1 MTAAVED
8 LAACLSLAPVPEREP
23 AFDDEVMASAQRE
36 GERRGRQ
43 QILPLEWPL
52 PGGLPATPQPGH
64 LRLLP
69 RPGTTSGTAQ
79 DNDDFGPV
87 PTIRGDLPDPGPWA
101 ARLLQGIAEILTL
114 DRPLSQLARW
124 AGPEVYEDLRRRVEA
139 RRRVGAAGAHAGSAR
154 PVLRSLHVS
163 EPADGV
169 AEICAVVHDGTRSL
183 AYAVRL
189 EGLDGRWR
197 ATALE
202 LA

>member
-1 MTAAVED
+1 MTAVVED
-8 LAACLSLAPVPEREP
+8 LAPFLSLAPVPDREP
-23 AFDDEVMASAQRE
+23 PFDDEPTTAGPGR
-36 GERRGRQ
+36 GERRGSQ

-69 RPGTTSGTAQ
+69 TPRTSGGAAQ
-79 DNDDFGPV
+79 DTDDFGPV

-124 AGPEVYEDLRRRVEA
+124 AGPDVYEDLRRRVEV
-139 RRRVGAAGAHAGSAR
+139 RRRAVAPQTPADSAR
-154 PVLRSLHVS
+154 PILRSLHVS

-169 AEICAVVHDGTRSL
+169 AEVCAVIHDGHRSL
-183 AYAVRL
+183 AYALRL